1 MNMMAKLCFYSY
13 DYIGASLSLL
23 REIEYNQ
30 TGSDGKL
37 YELDQAI
44 AALNDKALVLQRLS
58 NKGFITPEEFRA
70 QSDTLASERQK
81 LTAQRKKKLA
91 GSPVHSAMEKLE
103 ELQSILAG
111 WPGVPTEF
119 DINVFDEIV
128 EKIIPIDNNT
138 LKFHLHCGL
147 ELTEVI
153 PT

>member
-1 MNMMAKLCFYSY
+1 MAKLCFYSY

-81 LTAQRKKKLA
+81 LTAQRKKKK
-91 GSPVHSAMEKLE
+91 SP
-103 ELQSILAG
+103 
-111 WPGVPTEF
+111 
-119 DINVFDEIV
+119 DR
-128 EKIIPIDNNT
+128 
-138 LKFHLHCGL
+138 
-147 ELTEVI
+147 
-153 PT
+153 